1 MSNAPPAN
9 LTDIPKKHRA
19 AIYDKPGTLSTKV
32 VEVDTPEPGPGEV
45 LIRLTHS
52 GVCHSDYSVMV
63 NGWKAL
69 PFPTPEG
76 QVGGHEGVG
85 FVAKLGSGLEKSPV
99 KVGDRVGIKWVSAIC
114 GACPA
119 CMHGHD
125 ALCPNN
131 KVSGYFTPGTFQEY
145 TVGPADYVTPIPDGL
160 DSEIAAPMLCAGVT
174 VHSALKKADVAGG
187 KFVVVMGAGGGLGN
201 IAVSIASK
209 GVGARVIG
217 IDHGS
222 KEKLVKDAGAEFFI
236 DFTKV
241 TDVEKAV
248 KDATDGLGAH
258 AVLVLTAS
266 NAAYAQAPTLCR
278 FGGRV
283 VCVGIPDG
291 ELAPI
296 GSAAPALLIFKE
308 LTIKGSA
315 VGNRL
320 EAIETLDFARRG
332 IATSKIRTAKLE
344 DLTSVFQEMHDGKI
358 EGRVVLEI

>member
-1 MSNAPPAN
+1 M
-9 LTDIPKKHRA
+9 LTSP
-19 AIYDKPGTLSTKV
+19 
-32 VEVDTPEPGPGEV
+32 
-45 LIRLTHS
+45 
-52 GVCHSDYSVMV
+52 
-63 NGWKAL
+63 
-69 PFPTPEG
+69 
-76 QVGGHEGVG
+76 GVG
-85 FVAKLGSGLEKSPV
+85 FVAKLGPGLDKSPV

-131 KVSGYFTPGTFQEY
+131 KVSGYYTPGTFQEY
-145 TVGPADYVTPIPDGL
+145 AVGPADYVTPVPDGL
-160 DSEIAAPMLCAGVT
+160 DSALAAPMLCAGVT
-174 VHSALKKADVAGG
+174 VHSALKKAQVAGG

-248 KDATDGLGAH
+248 KDFTDGLGAH

-266 NAAYAQAPTLCR
+266 NTAYAQAPGLCR

-283 VCVGIPDG
+283 VCVGIPEG
-291 ELAPI
+291 ELQPI
-296 GSAAPALLIFKE
+296 GGAIPAVMIFKE
-308 LTIKGSA
+308 LTITGSA

-320 EAIETLDFARRG
+320 EAIETLDFAKRG
-332 IATSKIRTAKLE
+332 IATSKIRLAKLE

-358 EGRVVLEI
+358 EGRVVIEM